1 METTQP
7 PVETPEQPA
16 FDFEAVFQVDDY
28 MYFYS
33 DMLTP
38 EGAEKQVSFL
48 VQELELNT
56 PMKILDLACGFGRH
70 ANRLAALG
78 HRVTGIDLTEG
89 FLELARQD
97 AAVRGAA
104 VDYRQGDM
112 RQLDDVEAFDR
123 VLLIFTAFGYFDDE
137 QNLLVLKNIA
147 HALKPGGLLIIDTQN
162 RDTYLKG
169 YMPDRVTEKEGNLM
183 IDRHTFDS
191 LTGRLYNRRI
201 VIRNG
206 VRRDKPFSVRL
217 YNPCEMRD
225 LLHLAGL
232 EIWKSFG
239 GWDGQPI
246 STESRRMII
255 IARKPATSD
264 IAPKG
269 A

>member
-1 METTQP
+1 MSAVPQP
-7 PVETPEQPA
+7 LEKPEQPA

-38 EGAEKQVSFL
+38 EGAEKQVNFL
-48 VQELELNT
+48 VQELELNA

-78 HRVTGIDLTEG
+78 HQVTGVDLTEG

-97 AAVRGAA
+97 AEARKVS

-112 RQLDDVEAFDR
+112 RQLDFVQAFDC

-162 RDTYLKG
+162 RDTFLIGYL
-169 YMPDRVTEKEGNLM
+169 PDHVTEKEGNLM
-183 IDRHTFDS
+183 IDRHSYDS
-191 LTGRLYNRRI
+191 MTGRLYNRRI
-201 VIRNG
+201 VIRDG

-225 LLHLAGL
+225 LLRQAGF

-255 IARKPATSD
+255 IARKSATSD
-264 IAPKG
+264 IAPTG